1 MPQSFFIFVFAKCFY
16 FVSASFYFVFAH
28 FYFRFFRNIF
38 FVCAIVPAT
47 SGRAVPENT
56 LTRRILVLNILGAE
70 EKTDQ
75 NVGFTVVFIKPWR

>member
-28 FYFRFFRNIF
+28 FYFRFFEMF
-38 FVCAIVPAT
+38 FCCLCNR
-47 SGRAVPENT
+47 SGSCHSLVT

-70 EKTDQ
+70 EKTNQ